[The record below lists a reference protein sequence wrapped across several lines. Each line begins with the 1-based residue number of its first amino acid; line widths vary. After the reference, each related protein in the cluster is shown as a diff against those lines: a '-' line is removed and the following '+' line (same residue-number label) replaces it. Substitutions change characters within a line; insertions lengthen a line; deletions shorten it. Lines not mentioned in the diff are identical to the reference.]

1 MELRHL
7 RYFIAVADAGSLTV
21 AAEQKLH
28 TSQPSLSR
36 QIRDLEQEVGVQLI
50 HRSAQGVELTPA
62 GKAFLDHARMALL
75 QAEAA
80 KEAALRAAQPARPTF
95 ALGFLSGAE
104 VGLLPEVDRML
115 RDEFPDIEIR
125 LSSDY
130 SPVLAKALMRRR
142 LDAAFMRPE
151 EHMADLA
158 SRRVRTDPLIFVLP
172 SDHRLASQAAI
183 APHDV
188 VGETFYLPSRAAP
201 AARRVVLEYF
211 SRAGIDLKPEHEVHN
226 VVHAIS
232 MITST
237 RAIMLLPDY
246 TQQYLPAS
254 ITTRPVMG
262 EAPTLDLVI
271 AYHKAN
277 NSPILKLLL
286 SRARKLVAAPPEAA
300 VPKPRIGTN

>member
-36 QIRDLEQEVGVQLI
+36 QIRDLEQEVGVPLMN
-50 HRSAQGVELTPA
+50 RSAHGVELTAA
-62 GKAFLDHARMALL
+62 GKAFLEHARMALL

-80 KEAALRAAQPARPTF
+80 KEAALRAAQPAKPTF
-95 ALGFLSGAE
+95 TLGFLSGAE
-104 VGLLPEVDRML
+104 IGLLPAVDRLL
-115 RDEFPDIEIR
+115 RDEFPGIEIR

-130 SPVLAKALMRRR
+130 SPVLAKALMRRK

-151 EHMADLA
+151 EHMGELA
-158 SRRVRTDPLIFVLP
+158 SRRVRTDPLLFVFP

-183 APHDV
+183 APQDILN
-188 VGETFYLPSRAAP
+188 ETFYLPSKSAP
-201 AARRVVLEYF
+201 AVRRVVLEYF
-211 SRAGIDLKPEHEVHN
+211 ERAGVDIKPEHEVHN

-237 RAIMLLPDY
+237 RGVMLLPAY
-246 TQQYLPAS
+246 TKRYLPEQ
-254 ITTRPVMG
+254 ITTRPVKG
-262 EAPTLDLVI
+262 EVPTLDLVI

-286 SRARKLVAAPPEAA
+286 SRVGKLVTE
-300 VPKPRIGTN
+300 

>member
-7 RYFIAVADAGSLTV
+7 RYFVAVADAGSLTV

-50 HRSAQGVELTPA
+50 TRSAHGVELTPA

-95 ALGFLSGAE
+95 NLGFLSGAE
-104 VGLLPEVDRML
+104 IGLLPEVNRVL

-130 SPVLAKALMRRR
+130 SPALAKALMRRK
-142 LDAAFMRPE
+142 LDAAFMRSE
-151 EHMADLA
+151 EHMGDLA
-158 SRRVRTDPLIFVLP
+158 SRRVRTDPLVFVFP
-172 SDHRLASQAAI
+172 SDHRLARQASV
-183 APHDV
+183 APEDV
-188 VGETFYLPSRAAP
+188 VNDIFYLPSKAAP

-211 SRAGIDLKPEHEVHN
+211 RRAGVDIKPEHEVHN

-246 TQQYLPAS
+246 TKQYLPAS
-254 ITTRPVMG
+254 ITTRPVKG
-262 EAPTLDLVI
+262 EVPTLDLII

-277 NSPILKLLL
+277 NSPILRLLL
-286 SRARKLVAAPPEAA
+286 SNAGKLVAASS
-300 VPKPRIGTN
+300 

>member
-36 QIRDLEQEVGVQLI
+36 QIRDLEQEVGVQLMN
-50 HRSAQGVELTPA
+50 RSAHGVELTAA
-62 GKAFLDHARMALL
+62 GKAFLDHARMALV

-80 KEAALRAAQPARPTF
+80 KEAALRAAQPAKPTF

-104 VGLLPEVDRML
+104 IGLLPEVERVL
-115 RDEFPDIEIR
+115 RAEFPGVDIR

-151 EHMADLA
+151 EQMGDLGY
-158 SRRVRTDPLIFVLP
+158 RRVRTDPLVFVFP
-172 SDHRLASQAAI
+172 SDHRLASRAAV
-183 APHDV
+183 AAQDV
-188 VGETFYLPSRAAP
+188 VSETFYLPSRAAP
-201 AARRVVLEYF
+201 AVRRVVLDYF
-211 SRAGIDLKPEHEVHN
+211 NRAGIDPKPEHEVHN

-237 RAIMLLPDY
+237 RGVMMLPAY
-246 TQQYLPAS
+246 TKRYLPET
-254 ITTRPVMG
+254 ITTRPVKG

-277 NSPILKLLL
+277 KSPILKLLL
-286 SRARKLVAAPPEAA
+286 SSVGKLVE
-300 VPKPRIGTN
+300 

>member
-36 QIRDLEQEVGVQLI
+36 QIRDLEQEVGVQLM
-50 HRSAQGVELTPA
+50 HRSAHGVELTSA

-80 KEAALRAAQPARPTF
+80 KEAALRAAQPPKPAF

-104 VGLLPEVDRML
+104 IGLLPEVDRL
-115 RDEFPDIEIR
+115 LHDAFPGLEIR
-125 LSSDY
+125 LSSEY
-130 SPVLAKALMRRR
+130 SPVLAKALMKRK
-142 LDAAFMRPE
+142 LDAAFVRRE
-151 EHMADLA
+151 ENMGDNMGDLA
-158 SRRVRTDPLIFVLP
+158 CRRVRTDPLIFVLP
-172 SDHRLASQAAI
+172 SDHRLASQAAVAPQEI
-183 APHDV
+183 AS
-188 VGETFYLPSRAAP
+188 ETFYLPSRAAP
-201 AARRVVLEYF
+201 AVRSVVLDYF
-211 SRAGIDLKPEHEVHN
+211 NRAGIDLKPEHEVHN

-237 RAIMLLPDY
+237 RGIMMLPAY
-246 TQQYLPAS
+246 TKQYLPEQ
-254 ITTRPVMG
+254 ITTRPVLG
-262 EAPTLDLVI
+262 EAPTVDLVL
-271 AYHKAN
+271 AYPKAN

-286 SRARKLVAAPPEAA
+286 SRVGKLAEAA
-300 VPKPRIGTN
+300 

>member
-36 QIRDLEQEVGVQLI
+36 QIRDLEQEVGVQLM
-50 HRSAQGVELTPA
+50 HRSAHGVELTSA

-80 KEAALRAAQPARPTF
+80 KEAALRAAQPPKPTF

-104 VGLLPEVDRML
+104 IGLLPEVDRL
-115 RDEFPDIEIR
+115 LHDAFPDLEIR
-125 LSSDY
+125 LSSEY
-130 SPVLAKALMRRR
+130 SPVLAKALIRRK
-142 LDAAFMRPE
+142 LDAAFMRRE
-151 EHMADLA
+151 ENMGDNMGDLA
-158 SRRVRTDPLIFVLP
+158 CRRVRTDPLIFVFP
-172 SDHRLASQAAI
+172 SDHRLASQATVAPQEI
-183 APHDV
+183 AS
-188 VGETFYLPSRAAP
+188 ETFYLPSKAAP
-201 AARRVVLEYF
+201 AVRSVVLDYF
-211 SRAGIDLKPEHEVHN
+211 NRAGIDLKPEHEVHN

-237 RAIMLLPDY
+237 RGIMMLPAY
-246 TQQYLPAS
+246 TKQYLPEQ
-254 ITTRPVMG
+254 ITTRPVLG
-262 EAPTLDLVI
+262 EAPTVDLVL

-286 SRARKLVAAPPEAA
+286 SRVGKLTGAS
-300 VPKPRIGTN
+300 

>member
-21 AAEQKLH
+21 AAEQKLN

-36 QIRDLEQEVGVQLI
+36 QIRDLEQEVGVQLMT
-50 HRSAQGVELTPA
+50 RGAQGVELTPA

-80 KEAALRAAQPARPTF
+80 KEAALRAAQPARPIF
-95 ALGFLSGAE
+95 ALGFMSGAE
-104 VGLLPEVDRML
+104 IGLLPKVERIL
-115 RDEFPDIEIR
+115 RGEFPGIEIR

-130 SPVLAKALMRRR
+130 SPVLAKALMRRK
-142 LDAAFMRPE
+142 LDAAFIRAE
-151 EHMADLA
+151 EQMGDLGY
-158 SRRVRTDPLIFVLP
+158 RRVRTDPLVFVFP
-172 SDHRLASQAAI
+172 SDHRLAKHAAI
-183 APHDV
+183 APQEIAN
-188 VGETFYLPSRAAP
+188 ETFCLPSKAAP
-201 AARRVVLEYF
+201 AVRSVVLEYF
-211 SRAGIDLKPEHEVHN
+211 NRAGIDLQAGYEVHN

-237 RAIMLLPDY
+237 RAVMLLPAY
-246 TQQYLPAS
+246 TKRYLPES
-254 ITTRPVMG
+254 LTTRPVKG
-262 EAPTLDLVI
+262 EVPTLDLVI

-286 SRARKLVAAPPEAA
+286 SRAGKLVETP
-300 VPKPRIGTN
+300 